1 MVSGIYSGEQT
12 ENNMRTAGK
21 TQTEL
26 LYHSYQEA
34 RGTTLTFPQFLNVLN
49 LYPSLLVCLSDGVLD
64 KEEWEGLMKIA
75 RNLAAYD
82 DEGNGELQQIYQDE
96 FRYLMDNID
105 SWQDRFLAALK
116 DHVSSSEGD
125 KEFVLESMYLFANA
139 ANGISEVERE
149 KIQVLSEELALAF

>member
-1 MVSGIYSGEQT
+1 
-12 ENNMRTAGK
+12 MRTAGK

-26 LYHSYQEA
+26 LYDTYLSSREIHLS
-34 RGTTLTFPQFLNVLN
+34 FPQFLNILN

-75 RNLAAYD
+75 RNLAVYEET
-82 DEGNGELQQIYQDE
+82 DEEIEDLQKMYQVE
-96 FRYLMDNID
+96 FRYLID
-105 SWQDRFLAALK
+105 HIDQWQTPFLNALK
-116 DHVSSSEGD
+116 DHMTRAEGD